1 MIESNDTSETLYF
14 YIQEIK
20 ENNEA
25 QEKAL
30 EKQKFVINTAKLYDK
45 LLNRYTT
52 QYDNISKGL
61 KKRLNV
67 LNRPEMLILDFD
79 EDDLSQKGDEEVRL
93 EPEETIS
100 ENEIL
105 KKRKITG
112 TVLKILTPNKLL
124 TRLPTLLA
132 QVRNGKNSNSN
143 SEFKKSFVSSK

>member
-67 LNRPEMLILDFD
+67 LNRPEKLILDFD

-132 QVRNGKNSNSN
+132 QVRTGKNSNSN
-143 SEFKKSFVSSK
+143 SAIKKSFVSSK

>member
-67 LNRPEMLILDFD
+67 LNRPEKLILDFD

-124 TRLPTLLA
+124 IRLPTLLA
-132 QVRNGKNSNSN
+132 QVRTGKNSNSN

>member
-1 MIESNDTSETLYF
+1 MIESNDTSETLYV

-20 ENNEA
+20 INNEA

-30 EKQKFVINTAKLYDK
+30 EKQKFVINTASKLYDK

-61 KKRLNV
+61 KKRLSV
-67 LNRPEMLILDFD
+67 LNGPEMLILDFD
-79 EDDLSQKGDEEVRL
+79 EDDLLQKGNEEVKL

-132 QVRNGKNSNSN
+132 QVRTGKIQIL
-143 SEFKKSFVSSK
+143 SFVSAK

>member
-20 ENNEA
+20 TNNEA

-30 EKQKFVINTAKLYDK
+30 EKQKFVINTASKLYDK

-61 KKRLNV
+61 KKRLSV
-67 LNRPEMLILDFD
+67 LNGPEMLILDFD
-79 EDDLSQKGDEEVRL
+79 GDDLLQKGNEEVKL

-132 QVRNGKNSNSN
+132 QVRTRKIQIL
-143 SEFKKSFVSSK
+143 SFVSAK

>member
-20 ENNEA
+20 INNEA

-30 EKQKFVINTAKLYDK
+30 EKQKFVINTASKLYDK

-61 KKRLNV
+61 KKRLSV
-67 LNRPEMLILDFD
+67 LNGPEMLILDFD
-79 EDDLSQKGDEEVRL
+79 EDDLLQKGNEEVKL

-132 QVRNGKNSNSN
+132 QVRTGKIQIL
-143 SEFKKSFVSSK
+143 SFVSAK

>member
-67 LNRPEMLILDFD
+67 LNRPEKLILDFD

-105 KKRKITG
+105 KKRKITR

-132 QVRNGKNSNSN
+132 QVRTGKNSNSN
-143 SEFKKSFVSSK
+143 SKFKKSFVSSK

>member
-1 MIESNDTSETLYF
+1 MIESNDTSETLYV

-20 ENNEA
+20 INNEA

-30 EKQKFVINTAKLYDK
+30 EKQKFVINTASKLYDK

-61 KKRLNV
+61 KKRLSV
-67 LNRPEMLILDFD
+67 LNGPEMLILDFD
-79 EDDLSQKGDEEVRL
+79 EDDLLQKGNEEVKL

-132 QVRNGKNSNSN
+132 QVRTRKIQIL
-143 SEFKKSFVSSK
+143 SFVSAK

>member
-30 EKQKFVINTAKLYDK
+30 EKQKFVINTAKLYDN

>member
-20 ENNEA
+20 TNNEA

-30 EKQKFVINTAKLYDK
+30 EKQKFVINTESNLYDK

-61 KKRLNV
+61 KKRLSV

-79 EDDLSQKGDEEVRL
+79 EDDLLQKGNEEVKL
-93 EPEETIS
+93 ELEETIS

-105 KKRKITG
+105 KKKENNRDSI
-112 TVLKILTPNKLL
+112 
-124 TRLPTLLA
+124 
-132 QVRNGKNSNSN
+132 KNLD
-143 SEFKKSFVSSK
+143 SKQIVN

>member
-30 EKQKFVINTAKLYDK
+30 EKQKFVINTAKLYDN

-67 LNRPEMLILDFD
+67 LNRPEKLILDFD

-132 QVRNGKNSNSN
+132 QVRTGKNSNSN
-143 SEFKKSFVSSK
+143 SKFKKSFVSSK

>member
-1 MIESNDTSETLYF
+1 MIESNDTSETLYV

-20 ENNEA
+20 INNEA

-30 EKQKFVINTAKLYDK
+30 EKQKFVINTASKLYDK

-61 KKRLNV
+61 KKRLSV
-67 LNRPEMLILDFD
+67 LNGPEMLILDFD
-79 EDDLSQKGDEEVRL
+79 EDDLFQKGNEEVKL

-132 QVRNGKNSNSN
+132 QVRTRKIQIL
-143 SEFKKSFVSSK
+143 SFVSAK

>member
-30 EKQKFVINTAKLYDK
+30 GKQKFVINTAKLYDK

-67 LNRPEMLILDFD
+67 LNRPGKLILDFD

-132 QVRNGKNSNSN
+132 QVRTGENSNSN

>member
-20 ENNEA
+20 TNNEA

-30 EKQKFVINTAKLYDK
+30 EKQKFVINTASKLYDK

-61 KKRLNV
+61 KKRLSV
-67 LNRPEMLILDFD
+67 LNGPEMLILDFD
-79 EDDLSQKGDEEVRL
+79 EDDLLQKGNEEVKL

-132 QVRNGKNSNSN
+132 QVRTGKIQIL
-143 SEFKKSFVSSK
+143 SFVSAK

>member
-20 ENNEA
+20 INNEA

-30 EKQKFVINTAKLYDK
+30 EKQKFVINTASKLYDK

-61 KKRLNV
+61 KKRLSV
-67 LNRPEMLILDFD
+67 LNGPEMLILDFD
-79 EDDLSQKGDEEVRL
+79 EDDLLQKGNEEVKL

-105 KKRKITG
+105 KKWKITG

-132 QVRNGKNSNSN
+132 QVRTGKIQIL
-143 SEFKKSFVSSK
+143 SFVSAK

>member
-20 ENNEA
+20 INNEA

-30 EKQKFVINTAKLYDK
+30 EKQKFVINTASKLYDK

-61 KKRLNV
+61 KKRLSV
-67 LNRPEMLILDFD
+67 LNGPEMLILDFD
-79 EDDLSQKGDEEVRL
+79 EDDLLQKGNEEVKL

-105 KKRKITG
+105 KKRKIIG

-132 QVRNGKNSNSN
+132 QVRTGKIQIL
-143 SEFKKSFVSSK
+143 SFVSAK

>member
-105 KKRKITG
+105 KKRKITR

-132 QVRNGKNSNSN
+132 QVRTGKNSNSN
-143 SEFKKSFVSSK
+143 SKFKKSFVSSK

>member
-20 ENNEA
+20 TNNEA

-30 EKQKFVINTAKLYDK
+30 EKQKFVINTASKLYDK

-61 KKRLNV
+61 KKRLSV
-67 LNRPEMLILDFD
+67 LNGLEMLILDFD
-79 EDDLSQKGDEEVRL
+79 EDDLLQKGNEEVKL

-105 KKRKITG
+105 KKRKIIG

-132 QVRNGKNSNSN
+132 QVRTGKIQIL
-143 SEFKKSFVSSK
+143 SFVSAK